1 MEMGW
6 SGMRHTKIT
15 SREGFWIE
23 LDKESS
29 PGREVLKSLQ
39 REQHAEGK
47 I

>member
-1 MEMGW
+1 MEW
-6 SGMRHTKIT
+6 DEAHEDNFQR
-15 SREGFWIE
+15 RVWIE